1 MSLEQDERA
10 AGGSEEGEIRG
21 RGRKEGKWK
30 YISCDKI
37 LITQHVK
44 EQTRAKL
51 KESESSTAR

>member
-21 RGRKEGKWK
+21 GGRKEGKWE

-44 EQTRAKL
+44 EQKRAKL
-51 KESESSTAR
+51 KESES